1 MPHSTGLWLNLT
13 LKITFAL
20 CVDDFGVKYFSTI
33 DADHLINALQKNYN
47 ITTDWTGSLYCG
59 LTLHWN
65 YEEGWVD
72 IHMPGYVIRV
82 LTKFNHPTP
91 HKPQHAPHT

>member
-20 CVDDFGVKYFSTI
+20 CVDDFGVKYFSKI
-33 DADHLINALQKNYN
+33 DADHLINTLQHNYKV
-47 ITTDWTGSLYCG
+47 TTDWKGSLYCG

-65 YEEGWVD
+65 YIEVWVD
-72 IHMPGYVIRV
+72 I
-82 LTKFNHPTP
+82 
-91 HKPQHAPHT
+91 